1 MSFPDFLDASY
12 ALLAEERQRIEPF
25 KTLLSVRDEV
35 GKLEPRR
42 EGILKPTVAEQ
53 NDQNMQ
59 MLGSVMSGV
68 RPKRPRNVK

>member
-25 KTLLSVRDEV
+25 KSLISIRDEV

-42 EGILKPTVAEQ
+42 EGILRPTVAAQ
-53 NDQNMQ
+53 NDSNMA
-59 MLGSVMSGV
+59 LLNAAMSGV
-68 RPKRPRNVK
+68 KPKRPRNVK